1 MNLRLEFAETIYK
14 ISKKDKRLS
23 VVVGD
28 ISHGIF
34 KKFREKSPSKYF
46 NIGICEPSMVSFSSG
61 LAKAGL
67 IPVIHTIAP
76 FLIERC
82 VEQIKLG
89 FGYNKLNGNF
99 VSVGGS
105 YDYSKLGCTHH
116 TYSDFSII
124 KNIPNT
130 RIFYPSGLNEF
141 SNLFKQSYNKNY
153 INYFRLPAKMH
164 TENFS
169 SKQIRVGKAIKVTSG
184 NKLTICCFGPFLTD
198 LKEIV
203 KKFKKKKINIELL
216 YYPTIK
222 PFDFETLKKIIKKT
236 KKILVIEEHCTNGGA
251 SGYVQEVLIKNKIY
265 NSFFLTLPNKFIDG
279 YGEYEDLAKKVG
291 FTKDNFIKKI
301 KLLLNKS

>member
-1 MNLRLEFAETIYK
+1 
-14 ISKKDKRLS
+14 
-23 VVVGD
+23 
-28 ISHGIF
+28 
-34 KKFREKSPSKYF
+34 
-46 NIGICEPSMVSFSSG
+46 
-61 LAKAGL
+61 
-67 IPVIHTIAP
+67 
-76 FLIERC
+76 
-82 VEQIKLG
+82 
-89 FGYNKLNGNF
+89 
-99 VSVGGS
+99 
-105 YDYSKLGCTHH
+105 
-116 TYSDFSII
+116 
-124 KNIPNT
+124 
-130 RIFYPSGLNEF
+130 
-141 SNLFKQSYNKNY
+141 
-153 INYFRLPAKMH
+153 MH

-222 PFDFETLKKIIKKT
+222 PFDFETLKKSIKKT